1 MSLADLDEVMAIE
14 RASFAYP
21 WSSRFFHQEFE
32 IECARSILAEMN
44 GKIVGYVLYWLL
56 PQTVDIHNL
65 AVSGEYRRRGV
76 GRTLLQKVIVEAL
89 GQSSARVTLEVR
101 KSNLAAQKLYES
113 AGFVATGV
121 RKGYYSDD
129 GEDALT
135 MSLELLPSAAS

>member
-1 MSLADLDEVMAIE
+1 MSLADLDEVMVIE

-44 GKIVGYVLYWLL
+44 WKIVGYVLYWLL

-113 AGFVATGV
+113 AGFVATGI

-135 MSLELLPSAAS
+135 MSLDLLPSVAS